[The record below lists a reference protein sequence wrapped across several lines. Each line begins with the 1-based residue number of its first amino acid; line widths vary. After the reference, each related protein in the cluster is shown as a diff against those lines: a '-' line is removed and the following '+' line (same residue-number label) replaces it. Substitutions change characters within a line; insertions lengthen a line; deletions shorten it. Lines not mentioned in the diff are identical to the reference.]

1 MWIVGAA
8 LFPATVAFAQSKD
21 VAYYCVGEAA
31 GGLFYNEKTKK
42 WEAITGFVPFQRFVL
57 KMKFLGA
64 RVRKERAIEEQVSDY
79 KVTVT
84 RSGENTGLPCLS
96 HITKEKTVTV
106 ERNRQFIIGEKQVP
120 EQLAE
125 RACEALL

>member
-1 MWIVGAA
+1 MGRHF
-8 LFPATVAFAQSKD
+8 LPATA
-21 VAYYCVGEAA
+21 
-31 GGLFYNEKTKK
+31 
-42 WEAITGFVPFQRFVL
+42 
-57 KMKFLGA
+57 KFLVEMSFA
-64 RVRKERAIEEQVSDY
+64 YSWVKQNEHVSDY